1 MDSYEFSHIV
11 IANYYFPSA
20 DVEHH
25 EDWIFHIGYIEKPI
39 FTDLGILSILGVYW
53 VYSLTHFSIA
63 VIFNSGL
70 SQYSACHTILCVVDK
85 DEAMFDWISQR
96 YGAVLKCEC

>member
-1 MDSYEFSHIV
+1 VERIGRRMNKL
-11 IANYYFPSA
+11 NYI
-20 DVEHH
+20 HH
-25 EDWIFHIGYIEKPI
+25 EDRIFHIGYIEKPI

-63 VIFNSGL
+63 VIFNGGL

-96 YGAVLKCEC
+96 CGAVLKCEC